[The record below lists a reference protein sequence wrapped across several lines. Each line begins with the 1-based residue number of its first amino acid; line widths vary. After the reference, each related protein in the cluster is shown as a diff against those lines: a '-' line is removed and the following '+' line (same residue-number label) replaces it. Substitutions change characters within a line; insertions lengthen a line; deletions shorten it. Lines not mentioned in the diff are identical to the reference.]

1 MSKNQ
6 YKSICKRITDRIIS
20 FLDDGIIPWNKPW
33 VGGSFNAPRSV
44 STGKIYRGANLVIL
58 SAAGYS
64 SPWWL
69 TFGQARKLGG
79 AVRKG
84 ERSYPIHYWKFPKVQ
99 DCPKCG
105 GNDTQNCTHC
115 DENGKYIG
123 KFARLFSFNVFN
135 ATQVDGLPEKY
146 YETIEAPKGCEFDPV
161 EKAEDIVH
169 VYAKVY
175 YKDKLAERSE
185 YLNDNPPKVFHD
197 QSDRNY
203 YIPSKD
209 EIHLCEKDQFIS
221 VEEYYSTL
229 FHEFTH
235 STGHES
241 RLDRDSLT
249 GDNFF
254 GSHGYSKEELVA
266 EFGSAFLCGIAG
278 IDKDDVVKN
287 SAAYIQSWKK
297 KLEEN
302 TDWIVWAGSRA
313 AKATDHI
320 LGTEYTK
327 DDTDDK

>member
-6 YKSICKRITDRIIS
+6 YKAICKRITDRIVA

-44 STGKIYRGANLVIL
+44 STGKIYRGANLIIL

-69 TFGQARKLGG
+69 IFGQARKLGG

-84 ERSYPIHYWKFPKVQ
+84 EKSYPIHYWKFPKVQ

-105 GNDTQNCTHC
+105 GNDTQNCPHC
-115 DENGKYIG
+115 DENGKYTG

-135 ATQVDGLPEKY
+135 ASQVDGLPEKY
-146 YETIEAPKGCEFDPV
+146 YESIEAPTGCEFDPV
-161 EKAEDIVH
+161 EKAEEIV
-169 VYAKVY
+169 AG
-175 YKDKLAERSE
+175 YKNA
-185 YLNDNPPKVFHD
+185 PQVFHD

-203 YIPSKD
+203 YSPSND

-221 VEEYYSTL
+221 TEEYYSTL

-241 RLDRDSLT
+241 RLDRDGVT
-249 GDNFF
+249 GIHHF

-266 EFGSAFLCGIAG
+266 EFGSAFLCGIAN

-302 TDWIVWAGSRA
+302 TDWIVWAGTRA
-313 AKATDHI
+313 AKAADHI
-320 LGTEYTK
+320 LGNEYTNLSN
-327 DDTDDK
+327 